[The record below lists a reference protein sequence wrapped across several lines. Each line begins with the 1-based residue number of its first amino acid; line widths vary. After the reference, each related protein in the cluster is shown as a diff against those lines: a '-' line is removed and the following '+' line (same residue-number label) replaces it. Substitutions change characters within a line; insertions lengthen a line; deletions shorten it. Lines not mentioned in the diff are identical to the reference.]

1 MAEIDGH
8 IHGVSICRRAPKI
21 SNLIFTDVLLLFC
34 QANQHN
40 VEEVTKILKVYA
52 LASGQSINLE
62 KSLVFFSGNTSAK
75 NKSWIKD
82 KLK

>member
-1 MAEIDGH
+1 MAEIYGH

-21 SNLIFTDVLLLFC
+21 SNLIFTDVSLLFY

-52 LASGQSINLE
+52 LAPGQSINLE
-62 KSLVFFSGNTSAK
+62 KSLMFFSDNTSAK

-82 KLK
+82 KL